1 MIGHGEAYGSI
12 ETRCISFYLI
22 TSVLLLFSQKTAEW
36 QRIEPLF
43 NARSTYLYRSADA
56 LSSKWDNLKKNAKK
70 NHAES
75 KKHTYG
81 TGGGPRGKRL
91 SALDLRVLAILNTKA
106 VGLQAEFG
114 DDITVSANSSTAT
127 TNSTNSHPLMA
138 ERRKCL
144 SSSSLLSAWVSTN

>member
-1 MIGHGEAYGSI
+1 VIGHGEAYGSI

-91 SALDLRVLAILNTKA
+91 SALDLRVLE
-106 VGLQAEFG
+106 AEFG